1 MMEETVGDCRYILPL
16 FGVYIN
22 ETDFR
27 AGNKSI
33 RNNST
38 SKAALQIGRVFGK
51 RAG

>member
-1 MMEETVGDCRYILPL
+1 MMEETVGDCRYIFPL
-16 FGVYIN
+16 IRVYIN

-27 AGNKSI
+27 AGNKGM
-33 RNNST
+33 RNNSV